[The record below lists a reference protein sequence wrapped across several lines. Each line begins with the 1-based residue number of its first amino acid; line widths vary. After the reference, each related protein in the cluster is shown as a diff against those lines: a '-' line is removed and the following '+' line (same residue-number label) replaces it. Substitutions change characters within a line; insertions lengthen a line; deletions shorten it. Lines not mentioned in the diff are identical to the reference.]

1 MVCSLPDVEIKFP
14 IIDGAAMNLSPG
26 TRLGQF
32 EIAELVGVGGVG
44 EVYRAT
50 DTKLGRDVAIKVL
63 SGAFALDGKR
73 LTRFEREARLLASLD
88 HPNICAVHD
97 LQESDGTHFMVM
109 PLIEG
114 ETLKDRIARGA
125 IPVGEALPI
134 FAQIAEAL
142 EAAHEQGIVHRD
154 LKPGNIKVSKDGR
167 VKVLDF
173 GLGKGIEYE
182 MGTASSEASTRTKT
196 PDLTMLSQEG
206 VVMGTPVY
214 MSPEQARGKPVDKRT
229 DIWAFGCC
237 LYEALTGDLPFQ
249 GETISDT
256 LAKVLECNPDWG
268 LLPKDTPW
276 RIRDLLE
283 SCLEKDTRYRLRDI
297 GDAWAALRRLITES
311 GRIKAVAGEAATSP
325 IHSYVVVAS
334 VVFST
339 LIICTSI
346 IFALRED
353 LSPNDASS
361 EAISVPSL
369 QPEPVRR
376 YSINLSPDAPLQPLN
391 VDGGGSGM
399 ALSPDGLLLVYVA
412 SAGPGTKQLFLR
424 RLDQLDDAQP
434 INETEGAFDPFFSPD
449 SQWIGFFT
457 PGKLKKVSVL
467 GGASTTLCDISSPLV
482 ASWADNGHIVF
493 SSQVRQGL
501 KRISA
506 AGGPVED
513 LMDESFMGSQ
523 GFLVVL
529 APVVLPGGRSVLF
542 TCAASLLMED
552 FQIAVL
558 SLESGKVKF
567 LVEEA
572 VCYGYVPTGHLLYGQ
587 AGAVM
592 AAPFDADTLKI
603 TGPAVPVTQ
612 ADMELH
618 PLYNL
623 PILFTFSREGTLVYA
638 PGSEEV
644 PVART
649 LVWVDREG
657 KEELLAAPP
666 RPYSYV
672 DLAPDG
678 THVAVLFTNPQNIF
692 DKGDIWILDLT
703 REPVTQQR
711 LTFEPQMSYFP
722 TWTPDSQ
729 RIVFSSLRDGTFS
742 LSWKAANGT
751 GPVEFLHTSKHFV
764 AASTWSADGRSLI
777 FMESGLDN
785 VDIWAL
791 SLDGESTARPLMVES
806 YDESNPAI
814 SPDGRWIAYSSNE
827 SGRIEIYVRP
837 FPNVDDGKWLISTRG
852 GESPIWAPG
861 GRELYY
867 DAYPDQMMVVTIET
881 EPAFAAGN
889 PEVLFRS
896 EYVLASH
903 SSPDAS
909 PYDISPDGKRF
920 LMIKEEKQ
928 AQENDEVVE
937 TPPITKLIV
946 VDNWDESLKGLT
958 PSAVK

>member
-1 MVCSLPDVEIKFP
+1 M
-14 IIDGAAMNLSPG
+14 GLSPG

-44 EVYRAT
+44 EVYRAA

-63 SGAFALDGKR
+63 SGTFALDAKR
-73 LTRFEREARLLASLD
+73 LARFNREARLLASLD

-114 ETLKDRIARGA
+114 DTLADRIERGA
-125 IPVGEALPI
+125 IPVEKALPI

-142 EAAHEQGIVHRD
+142 EAAHEQGIIHRD
-154 LKPGNIKVSKDGR
+154 LKPGNIKVSKDGK

-173 GLGKGIEYE
+173 GLGKAIEYE
-182 MGTASSEASTRTKT
+182 AGTASSEVPTRTTT
-196 PDLTMLSQEG
+196 PEATKMSQEG
-206 VVMGTPVY
+206 VVLGTPVY

-237 LYEALTGDLPFQ
+237 LYEALTGDLPFK

-256 LAKVLECNPDWG
+256 LAKVLERNPDWNR
-268 LLPKDTPW
+268 LPPDTPSQV
-276 RIRDLLE
+276 RVLLRK
-283 SCLEKDTRYRLRDI
+283 CLQKDSTHRLRDI
-297 GDAWAALRRLITES
+297 GDARIDVLDLITES
-311 GRIKAVAGEAATSP
+311 GRVKAVAGEVATSP
-325 IHSYVVVAS
+325 IRSYVVAAS
-334 VVFST
+334 VVFGA
-339 LIICTSI
+339 LIICASI
-346 IFALRED
+346 IFALRGD
-353 LSPNDASS
+353 LSPTETS
-361 EAISVPSL
+361 SVPSP
-369 QPEPVRR
+369 QPEPIRR
-376 YSINLSPDAPLQPLN
+376 YSINLSLDAPLQPMN

-412 SAGPGTKQLFLR
+412 STGPGTKQLFLR

-434 INETEGAFDPFFSPD
+434 IAETEGAFDPFFSPD
-449 SQWIGFFT
+449 SKWIGFFT

-467 GGASTTLCDISSPLV
+467 GGASITLCDITSPLV
-482 ASWADNGHIVF
+482 ASWTDDGHIVF
-493 SSQVRQGL
+493 SSQIRQGL

-513 LMDESFMGSQ
+513 LMNESFMGSH

-572 VCYGYVPTGHLLYGQ
+572 MCYGHLPTGHILYGQ
-587 AGAVM
+587 AGAMM
-592 AAPFDADTLKI
+592 AAPFDADTLEI

-623 PILFTFSREGTLVYA
+623 PIHFAFSREGTLVYV

-644 PVART
+644 SVART

-657 KEELLAAPP
+657 KGELLAAPS

-678 THVAVLFTNPQNIF
+678 AHVAVLFTNPQNPF

-703 REPVTQQR
+703 RQPVTQQR
-711 LTFEPQMSYFP
+711 LTFDPQMAYFP
-722 TWTPDSQ
+722 MWTPDSQ
-729 RIVFSSLRDGTFS
+729 RVVFSSLREGTWS

-751 GPVEFLHTSKHFV
+751 GPVESLHTSKNFIG
-764 AASTWSADGRSLI
+764 AFTWSADGRSLI
-777 FMESGLDN
+777 FMETDLVNS
-785 VDIWAL
+785 DIWAL
-791 SLDGESTARPLMVES
+791 SLDGEPTVRPLMAES
-806 YDESNPAI
+806 YSEVDPAI
-814 SPDGRWIAYSSNE
+814 SPDGCWIAYSSNE
-827 SGRIEIYVRP
+827 SGRIEVYVRP

-852 GESPIWAPG
+852 GESPIWAPD

-881 EPAFAAGN
+881 EPTFAAGN
-889 PEVLFRS
+889 PEVLFRG
-896 EYVLASH
+896 EYVMVSH
-903 SSPDAS
+903 TGSDVS
-909 PYDISPDGKRF
+909 PYYSSPDGKRF

-928 AQENDEVVE
+928 AQEGDEVVE
-937 TPPITKLIV
+937 TPPITELIV
-946 VDNWDESLKGLT
+946 VDNWDEVLKGLA
-958 PSAVK
+958 PSVAK